1 MILGKLLPSLELQLS
16 CVHYQVAVENH
27 MFRKHFCTL
36 PNAIKWEWCLIFIT
50 HTIFMCKGAIS
61 PLRKLA
67 QTKRFQLCS
76 FQTSAK
82 SLVTKHVW
90 SGWLVRRVSPV
101 MFQRVKAAL
110 DSLCAQSQQH
120 LCSSCPQTPAP
131 EACRHRPT
139 HLLSNSGLDWQRWI
153 SRGWTSWLF

>member
-110 DSLCAQSQQH
+110 DSGRDLLPLCTVSAASVLFLPPDTSPRGLPAQADPSAQ
-120 LCSSCPQTPAP
+120 
-131 EACRHRPT
+131 
-139 HLLSNSGLDWQRWI
+139 
-153 SRGWTSWLF
+153 